1 MTDMFRWILTVMLLS
16 APLAHFSSS
25 AQSNPNSTIKEQNEF
40 SPIICGY
47 TCMTIISVRV
57 SGKNGKKATDLRL
70 ADFTIYENGV
80 KQEIYDFMR
89 VESSEKSGSQTVY
102 KMGYVPMDE
111 YVDSKFRKLTV
122 KIQTKDG
129 RRLKSQVFPKGYV
142 AKKKILN

>member
-1 MTDMFRWILTVMLLS
+1 MFRWIPTVMLLS

-25 AQSNPNSTIKEQNEF
+25 AQSNLKLTIKEQNES
-40 SPIICGY
+40 SPIICDY

-57 SGKNGKKATDLRL
+57 PGKNGKKATDLRR

-80 KQEIYDFMR
+80 KQEIDFMR

-102 KMGYVPMDE
+102 KIGYVPTDE
-111 YVDSKFRKLTV
+111 YVDGKFRKLTV

-129 RRLKSQVFPKGYV
+129 RRLKDQVFPKGYV
-142 AKKKILN
+142 AKKRVLN